1 MEGQAEKFNFQE
13 TVHEVGQAAIA
24 VIGHCLFDAAVA
36 GFVLALVLALVA
48 LVLSRSKHR
57 FTKPLFSVS
66 RRLSMVCAV
75 VAVPGVL
82 YLIFSG
88 KLPNSGNYNVSF
100 LGYIVWWS
108 MVSVHMCAE
117 EMNFQW
123 FIKGDGAGAG
133 TSTGAGEPD
142 LEKTS

>member
-1 MEGQAEKFNFQE
+1 MEGQVEKFDFQQ
-13 TVHEVGQAAIA
+13 TVSEVWQAAWG
-24 VIGHCLFDAAVA
+24 VIGHCLFDAALNGFILA
-36 GFVLALVLALVA
+36 FVLACVA
-48 LVLSRSKHR
+48 LILRNSKTNHR
-57 FTKPLFSVS
+57 FTKPLFSVA

-82 YLIFSG
+82 YLISTG
-88 KLPNSGNYNVSF
+88 KLPAAGNYNVTS

-123 FIKGDGAGAG
+123 FIKGDGVK
-133 TSTGAGEPD
+133 EPD
-142 LEKTS
+142 LEENS

>member
-1 MEGQAEKFNFQE
+1 MEGQAEKFNFQQ
-13 TVHEVGQAAIA
+13 TVSEVGQAATA
-24 VIGHCLFDAAVA
+24 VIGHCLFDAAVN
-36 GFVLALVLALVA
+36 GFVLALILACVA
-48 LVLSRSKHR
+48 LILSRSKHR
-57 FTKPLFSVS
+57 FTKPLFSVA

-75 VAVPGVL
+75 VAIPGVL
-82 YLIFSG
+82 YLIFTG
-88 KLPNSGNYNVSF
+88 KLPNSGNYNVTS

-123 FIKGDGAGAG
+123 FIKGDE
-133 TSTGAGEPD
+133 TGKPD

>member
-1 MEGQAEKFNFQE
+1 MEGQAEKFDFHQ
-13 TVHEVGQAAIA
+13 TVGEVWQAASA
-24 VIGHCLFDAAVA
+24 VIGHCLFDAAKN
-36 GFVLALVLALVA
+36 GFVLAFIIACVA
-48 LVLSRSKHR
+48 LFLSRTKHR
-57 FTKPLFSVS
+57 FTKPLFAVA
-66 RRLSMVCAV
+66 RRLSLVCAV

-82 YLIFSG
+82 YLLFTG
-88 KLPNSGNYNVSF
+88 KLPNSGNYNVTD

-123 FIKGDGAGAG
+123 FIKGDGVK
-133 TSTGAGEPD
+133 EPD

>member
-1 MEGQAEKFNFQE
+1 MEGQAEKFDFQQ
-13 TVHEVGQAAIA
+13 TVSEVWQAASA
-24 VIGHCLFDAAVA
+24 VIGHCLFDAAVN
-36 GFVLALVLALVA
+36 GFVLAFIIACVA
-48 LVLSRSKHR
+48 LYLSRSQHR
-57 FTKPLFSVS
+57 FTKPLFSVA
-66 RRLSMVCAV
+66 RRLSLVCAV

-82 YLIFSG
+82 NLIFTG
-88 KLPNSGNYNVSF
+88 KLPASGNYNVTS

-123 FIKGDGAGAG
+123 FIKGDGVK
-133 TSTGAGEPD
+133 EPD

>member
-1 MEGQAEKFNFQE
+1 MEGQAEKFNFQQ
-13 TVHEVGQAAIA
+13 TVSEVGQAATA
-24 VIGHCLFDAAVA
+24 VIGHCLFDAAVN
-36 GFVLALVLALVA
+36 GFVLALIIACTA
-48 LVLSRSKHR
+48 MFLSRTKHR
-57 FTKPLFSVS
+57 FTKPLFSVA

-75 VAVPGVL
+75 VAIPGIL
-82 YLIFSG
+82 NLIFTG
-88 KLPNSGNYNVSF
+88 KLPNSGNYNISS

-123 FIKGDGAGAG
+123 FIKGDGVKE
-133 TSTGAGEPD
+133 SD